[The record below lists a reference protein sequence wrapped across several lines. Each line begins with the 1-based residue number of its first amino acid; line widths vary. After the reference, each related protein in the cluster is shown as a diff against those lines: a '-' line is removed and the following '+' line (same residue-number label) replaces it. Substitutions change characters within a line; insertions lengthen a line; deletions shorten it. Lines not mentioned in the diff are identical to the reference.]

1 MEYDRGRQFL
11 RENYSYIFEASDDVK
26 ETQGEDRS
34 DRRCTNKVTTR
45 VNRANEQF
53 DVFFYA
59 FIQDMI
65 IICYMCILIKNEM
78 HSNNNVIATLHN
90 RFNINT

>member
-1 MEYDRGRQFL
+1 MSRKRKKRTEPT
-11 RENYSYIFEASDDVK
+11 I
-26 ETQGEDRS
+26 RS
-34 DRRCTNKVTTR
+34 DRRCTNKVITR
-45 VNRANEQF
+45 VKRANEQF

-65 IICYMCILIKNEM
+65 IICYMCILIKNEI
-78 HSNNNVIATLHN
+78 HSNNNVITTLHN

>member
-1 MEYDRGRQFL
+1 MMSRKR
-11 RENYSYIFEASDDVK
+11 K
-26 ETQGEDRS
+26 ERTEPTIRS